1 MIGRVVGSLP
11 FSANHI
17 TLFSFII
24 CIPSIFFIWCEYYFT
39 AAIIIAFSCFL
50 DAVDGSVAR
59 YRGESSGFGDY
70 LDAMVD
76 RGREII
82 VYAGLATGGYA
93 PEAFFA
99 FSGSFLLSYAKP
111 RTALVIPI
119 DDHDWPAIGD
129 LFDRILTLII
139 GLIVASFHP
148 QTRGIPTLSIFLVL
162 VAVLT
167 YIGAFQRMLYAKK
180 LIEKSEDPPPDM
192 QAGR

>member
-1 MIGRVVGSLP
+1 MYLP
-11 FSANHI
+11 
-17 TLFSFII
+17 
-24 CIPSIFFIWCEYYFT
+24 
-39 AAIIIAFSCFL
+39 AAIIVSFSCFL

-76 RGREII
+76 RGREIV

-93 PEAFFA
+93 SEAFFA

-129 LFDRILTLII
+129 LFDRILILIS
-139 GLIVASFHP
+139 GLVVASFHP
-148 QTRGIPTLSIFLVL
+148 QILGRSTLSFFLVL
-162 VAVLT
+162 VAILT
-167 YIGAFQRMLYAKK
+167 YIGAFQRMSYAKK
-180 LIEKSEDPPPDM
+180 LIDKKERLNSDG
-192 QAGR
+192 QARP